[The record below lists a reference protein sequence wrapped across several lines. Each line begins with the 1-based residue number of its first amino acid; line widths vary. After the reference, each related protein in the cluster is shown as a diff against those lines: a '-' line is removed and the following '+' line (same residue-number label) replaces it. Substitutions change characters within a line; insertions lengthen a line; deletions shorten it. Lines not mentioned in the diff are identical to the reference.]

1 MDTRLTDNG
10 LVTGCMRGGAGAEEL
25 RDGAGRRSALI
36 SRALKRVL
44 LGAVGQGHCLG
55 EHGAHIYPTERES
68 QLWLC
73 LEKGTGYEIL
83 CPSEGGRS

>member
-1 MDTRLTDNG
+1 MGTRLTDNG

-25 RDGAGRRSALI
+25 RDGAGRQSALI
-36 SRALKRVL
+36 WRALKRVL

-55 EHGAHIYPTERES
+55 EHGAHIYPTEREF